1 MSMRAPDVYSFTIML
16 QVGAV
21 EKCEGDVNSEMASLC
36 GFSSVVEFAAA
47 VKTSVV
53 HVLLALWKVSARFGH
68 LFCRNSR
75 FPRTKTTLC

>member
-1 MSMRAPDVYSFTIML
+1 MRMRTPYVYTLTITF

-21 EKCEGDVNSEMASLC
+21 EKCEGDINSEMASLC

-53 HVLLALWKVSARFGH
+53 HVLLALWKVAARFGH
-68 LFCRNSR
+68 LLCR
-75 FPRTKTTLC
+75 LLLA